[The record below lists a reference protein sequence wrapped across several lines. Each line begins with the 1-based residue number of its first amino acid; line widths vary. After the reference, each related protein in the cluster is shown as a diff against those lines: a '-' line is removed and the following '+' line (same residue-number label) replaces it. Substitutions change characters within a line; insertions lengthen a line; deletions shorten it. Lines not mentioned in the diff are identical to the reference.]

1 MRCAW
6 RGMSGTRQLRA
17 SLRYSGTCCPK
28 GNATLRT
35 VPADLWPLLRSGT
48 WSHAAHSWYVDVTL
62 RSHTYVPTPYA
73 GLHRTHSPLFYSRV
87 LSIVAL
93 ATSWLVCC
101 HVALRWIGLCSFVRC
116 PCASCALLCRC
127 PSRRAVPCSL
137 LSFTCRCHG
146 PPVVMHTYVLVL
158 ADFPIC
164 GHGHAEPSQIV
175 SEVHVCCEWH
185 GHWIPRES
193 EWSL

>member
-1 MRCAW
+1 MRHTA
-6 RGMSGTRQLRA
+6 GTL
-17 SLRYSGTCCPK
+17 
-28 GNATLRT
+28 TLLFA
-35 VPADLWPLLRSGT
+35 P
-48 WSHAAHSWYVDVTL
+48 TL
-62 RSHTYVPTPYA
+62 TYPPPTQDYIGCIP
-73 GLHRTHSPLFYSRV
+73 PFFYSRV

-93 ATSWLVCC
+93 ATSLLVCC
-101 HVALRWIGLCSFVRC
+101 HVALRWVGLCSFVRC

-146 PPVVMHTYVLVL
+146 PPVVMRTYVLVL

-164 GHGHAEPSQIV
+164 GHGHAEPSQTV